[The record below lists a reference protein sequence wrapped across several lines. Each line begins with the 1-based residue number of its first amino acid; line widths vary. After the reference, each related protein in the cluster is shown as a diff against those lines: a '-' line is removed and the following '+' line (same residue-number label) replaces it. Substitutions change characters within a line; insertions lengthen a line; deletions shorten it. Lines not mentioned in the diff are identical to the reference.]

1 MKVARDKAPR
11 PYFVGALIGYL
22 IAIIVT
28 VVVMLV
34 FEHGQPALLY
44 LVPGVLLSVVI
55 NACRLGEWQKIWEFN
70 EEKLIEVKSDKKE

>member
-34 FEHGQPALLY
+34 FETVELL
-44 LVPGVLLSVVI
+44 
-55 NACRLGEWQKIWEFN
+55 
-70 EEKLIEVKSDKKE
+70 EKKTVFPMAGK